1 MKFQL
6 LSASILGLLGA
17 GLPITRISAHAE
29 VHCPGNIASV
39 TPRVV
44 ARALIVIPVK
54 INQSGPFDFMV
65 DTGSQLTIVDP
76 ALASQLGMKLQGTVG
91 LLTTVNYLQAS
102 VAVLDTLEL
111 GSHVVERP
119 TVVVQD
125 LRQIQAADPR
135 IRGVLGEDFL
145 THFDVLIDYRHK
157 LLCLDEANLMQG
169 EIRGERIPLVMAKH
183 PENDLPFTQRLVIS
197 VRLSYT
203 GKRQILLQLD
213 SGSDGPMIYA
223 GKKDLETSLLSR
235 ATFQGDNVS
244 IAQQAFALLPPQDMR
259 LGTHT
264 LSRIPFVT
272 PVHAGQD
279 IPDREE
285 DGILPTVLFQRVY
298 INNSDHYVVFDPK

>member
-1 MKFQL
+1 
-6 LSASILGLLGA
+6 
-17 GLPITRISAHAE
+17 
-29 VHCPGNIASV
+29 
-39 TPRVV
+39 
-44 ARALIVIPVK
+44 
-54 INQSGPFDFMV
+54 
-65 DTGSQLTIVDP
+65 
-76 ALASQLGMKLQGTVG
+76 MKLQGTVG
-91 LLTTVNYLQAS
+91 LLTTVDYLQAS
-102 VAVLDTLEL
+102 VAVLDTLEV
-111 GSHVVERP
+111 GAHVVERL
-119 TVVVQD
+119 TVAVQD
-125 LRQIQAADPR
+125 LRQIQAADSR

-145 THFDVLIDYRHK
+145 THFNFLIDYRHK

-197 VRLSYT
+197 VRLSDS

-213 SGSDGPMIYA
+213 SGSDGPIIYA

-235 ATFQGDNVS
+235 AAFQGNNVS

-298 INNSDHYVVFDPK
+298 INNSDHYVVFDPE